1 MSFFGKD
8 ISDRGRFSVYILFQL
23 FLIIIN
29 FFFYKY
35 PQNGAY
41 FYYTILAIP
50 LIELFLFGF
59 IFKNGN
65 NVLASFKSVYGIILF
80 LTVLVFWA
88 YGIFVVEVNISSTEI
103 TYLME
108 IIYFPVFVEQFNF
121 SVIGVEIGST
131 LLKRGT
137 AAFLSVIFY
146 GLYYLVILINDA
158 RGFPGIYFWF
168 FILDSVGVGVIYIFL
183 YTASKSIWVPMSLE
197 ISFLMSV
204 IFIPPLPAAFFYT
217 FVPS

>member
-1 MSFFGKD
+1 MPIFQKD
-8 ISDRGRFSVYILFQL
+8 ISYRERFSIYIAFQF
-23 FLIIIN
+23 FLIIVN
-29 FFFYKY
+29 FLFYKY
-35 PQNGAY
+35 PQNGVY
-41 FYYTILAIP
+41 FYYTILLTP

-59 IFKNGN
+59 VFKNGN
-65 NVLASFKSVYGIILF
+65 SVLKSFKSIYGFILF
-80 LTVLVFWA
+80 LSVLVFWA
-88 YGIFVVEVNISSTEI
+88 YAIFVVEVNISLTEI

-121 SVIGVEIGST
+121 SVIGVEIGSA
-131 LLKRGT
+131 LLRRGT

-146 GLYYLVILINDA
+146 GLYYFVILINDA

-183 YTASKSIWVPMSLE
+183 YTVSKTIWVSMSLE
-197 ISFLMSV
+197 ISLLMSV